1 MTSNNKNVKA
11 NAVLEELPFFA
22 IDLAVMA
29 CAFILAHM
37 LRFNFH
43 EPGYGWSP
51 VATYWIP
58 VVALQVIAFRVF
70 GCHHIVWRFFGAYDV
85 PRLVFA
91 ASSSTALLVLAWFA
105 TRSDQNMLAYRPPV
119 SVSLINGA
127 LFIGGAMS
135 VRMLWRLMSESRA
148 RAASGGPAA
157 SQPVRERRVLLIGA
171 GSIGNNVA
179 HEIQQNRSRGRM
191 VAGFL
196 DDDPTLAKSIIQGAR
211 VLGPVSSLRKTVR
224 KLGIDEVLITIAS
237 VKRDTI
243 RSIVHECGELG
254 VDVRIAPGYYEVL
267 DGTLSVSMLREVDVA
282 DLLGRDEV
290 DIASDAEL
298 ARFVTGRS
306 VVVTGAGG
314 SIGSEFVRQ
323 IVRLGPSRIVLIER
337 SEPALYQI
345 DRELRKSNAR
355 PEIIPVAADIADRA
369 RIAAVFAKY
378 RPELLV
384 NAAAHK
390 HVPMM
395 ECNVAEAVRNN
406 VLATRALGEEAIKA
420 GVKVFVQ
427 LSTDK
432 AVNPSSV
439 MGASKRL
446 AEFAIQD
453 LNSAGVTRFAAV
465 RFGNV
470 LGASGSVIPLF
481 REQIRAGGPVTVT
494 HPDMRRYFMTIP
506 EACRLVLRAASI
518 ADGGEIFILDMGEPM
533 KIVELAEEMIRLSG
547 FKPYEDIKIVFT
559 GLRPGEKLF
568 EELSTNA
575 EHATR
580 TRLPRI
586 FIGRIDAPS
595 AADVSR
601 MLTRFGELCGRAAD
615 DDETR
620 QTIAEFVPEN
630 TFQST
635 VVP

>member
-1 MTSNNKNVKA
+1 MMTDGDSVKSKA
-11 NAVLEELPFFA
+11 ALKGFLYIA

-29 CAFILAHM
+29 CAFIGAHL

-43 EPGYGWSP
+43 TPSYGWDS
-51 VATYWIP
+51 VSTSWIL
-58 VVALQVIAFRVF
+58 VVVLQVAALLAF
-70 GCHHIVWRFFGAYDV
+70 GCHRIVWRFFGAYDA
-85 PRLVFA
+85 PRIVFA
-91 ASSSTALLVLAWFA
+91 TLSSTVALSLVWLA
-105 TRSDQNMLAYRPPV
+105 TRSDSRMLAVRPPV
-119 SVSLINGA
+119 TVSIINGVLFLGGA
-127 LFIGGAMS
+127 LF
-135 VRMLWRLMSESRA
+135 VRMLWRLACEGRSRS
-148 RAASGGPAA
+148 AAHGGGEPNHA
-157 SQPVRERRVLLIGA
+157 RERRVLLIGA
-171 GSIGNNVA
+171 GSTGSNVA
-179 HEIQQNRSRGRM
+179 HEIRQNRARGRV

-196 DDDPTLAKSIIQGAR
+196 DDDPARAASIIQGAR
-211 VLGPVSSLRKTVR
+211 VVGPVSALRAAVR
-224 KLGIDEVLITIAS
+224 ELGIDEVLVTMS
-237 VKRDTI
+237 PVKRDTI

-267 DGTLSVSMLREVDVA
+267 DGSVSVNMLREVDVA
-282 DLLGRDEV
+282 DLLGRSEV
-290 DIASDAEL
+290 DLASDAEL

-306 VVVTGAGG
+306 VAVTGAGG
-314 SIGSEFVRQ
+314 SIGSELAWQ
-323 IVRLGPSRIVLIER
+323 IARLGPARLVLVER
-337 SEPALYQI
+337 AEPALYQI
-345 DRELRKSNAR
+345 DRELRKANAGL
-355 PEIIPVAADIADRA
+355 EIVPVAADIADRA
-369 RIAAVFAKY
+369 RMADVFARY
-378 RPELLV
+378 RPELLL

-395 ECNVAEAVRNN
+395 ECNAAEAVRNN

-453 LNSAGVTRFAAV
+453 LNAAGATRFAAV

-470 LGASGSVIPLF
+470 LGASGSVVPLF

-518 ADGGEIFILDMGEPM
+518 AEGGEIFILDMGEPM
-533 KIVELAEEMIRLSG
+533 RIVELAEEMIRLSG
-547 FKPYEDIKIVFT
+547 LKPYEDIPIVFT

-568 EELSTNA
+568 EELSTSA

-580 TRLPRI
+580 TRLPRV

-595 AADVSR
+595 ATDVSR
-601 MLTRFGELCGRAAD
+601 MLARFGELCARAAS

-620 QTIAEFVPEN
+620 QAIAEFVPEN
-630 TFQST
+630 TF
-635 VVP
+635 